1 MRPVQPTMQPQQQGF
16 TLIEIIVVFTLL
28 GMIMV
33 LVFSGIDSGRN
44 AVQKG
49 EKKITAI
56 NEIRVVHNLLRKQ
69 LSRMMPMGFGED
81 EEGQLV
87 VFEGS
92 EESVVYVSP
101 MPGYLGNGG
110 PHIQKVE
117 IVSGNNGLELHFSHT
132 LLSNNMDEQEE
143 LNFESEEPIILLE
156 NMQSARFSFIGL
168 DEEGLPT
175 EWENEWEQPSVLP
188 LMVQLDIEMQR
199 GHRERWP
206 LFQVAMMLDGAATRN
221 RRASEHMLLQNR
233 SRGQGER

>member
-1 MRPVQPTMQPQQQGF
+1 MKRFQPNTQQGF

-44 AVQKG
+44 AVAKG

-69 LSRMMPMGFGED
+69 LARMMPMGFAED
-81 EEGQLV
+81 DDGQLV

-92 EESVVYVSP
+92 ESSVVYVSP

-110 PHIQKVE
+110 PHIQKIEV
-117 IVSGNNGLELHFSHT
+117 VPGNNGLELHFSHT
-132 LLSNNMDEQEE
+132 LLSNNTDEEEE
-143 LNFESEEPIILLE
+143 LDFASEEPIILLE
-156 NMQSARFSFIGL
+156 NMQSASFSFIGL

-175 EWENEWEQPSVLP
+175 DWESEWELASVLP
-188 LMVQLDIEMQR
+188 LMIQLDIEMER
-199 GHRERWP
+199 GSRERWP

-221 RRASEHMLLQNR
+221 RRASQHLLLQQRNR
-233 SRGQGER
+233 GGTE